1 MSKIKITII
10 TAWILFLLL
19 PMFLVF
25 YLSKLIRCRTQSLN
39 QHIGIWS
46 IRFEMSLSLSFCVTL
61 MIRKWFFF
69 VSCSYCHKVYRHTLI
84 HLSILSFLLDLSDV
98 SDESKLGLNEN
109 DEAVQERLKLKRKLQ
124 RNRTSFTQEQIDAL
138 EQSMFNSLLDRY
150 TFLFLVDFSIQWY
163 TLSRCLCSWESGS

>member
-1 MSKIKITII
+1 MSNTITKS
-10 TAWILFLLL
+10 T
-19 PMFLVF
+19 
-25 YLSKLIRCRTQSLN
+25 YRHLID
-39 QHIGIWS
+39 S
-46 IRFEMSLSLSFCVTL
+46 IRDVSLSLFLCYINDKE
-61 MIRKWFFF
+61 MIFF

-163 TLSRCLCSWESGS
+163 TLSRCLCS

>member
-1 MSKIKITII
+1 
-10 TAWILFLLL
+10 
-19 PMFLVF
+19 
-25 YLSKLIRCRTQSLN
+25 
-39 QHIGIWS
+39 
-46 IRFEMSLSLSFCVTL
+46 
-61 MIRKWFFF
+61 MIFF

-84 HLSILSFLLDLSDV
+84 HLSILSFLLDSSDV

-163 TLSRCLCSWESGS
+163 TLSRCLCS